1 MSDKGNTKYRFN
13 HLSDFKMPEETNHKK
28 EGKAHAAETEAALA
42 TEKDHQTLTLLTN
55 QTTDN
60 PKKEKTAKKSSAKS
74 KNKKR
79 SVAHS
84 AVESIQTDQKDSLEL
99 TTHSGMPVPSSQSE
113 QKTDDDKT
121 PLFSET
127 LHNNGDIQENVESS
141 KPKHMT
147 INDLPDDEKPRE
159 KMLERGADALSNA
172 ELLAVIIGSGTKSA
186 NESLTAV
193 ELSQKIL
200 RHFGGD
206 LTELC
211 AASAEELYR
220 DDNLLGIGVAK
231 ACKIK
236 AALELGRRAHI
247 PKKPLLKISSS
258 QEAADYLMPD
268 MKNLKQEEF
277 VVLLLDSKNHL
288 FKKERVTKGTV
299 NASLVTPREVF
310 AFAVRQHATGIIV
323 AHNHPS
329 GDPTPSQADKAVT
342 KELIESGKVL
352 NIPLLDHI
360 IIGNDYFSFLEEG
373 ILY

>member
-1 MSDKGNTKYRFN
+1 MSDKENTKYRFN
-13 HLSDFKMPEETNHKK
+13 RLSDFKMPEETDHKQ
-28 EGKAHAAETEAALA
+28 EGKAHAAEAESAL
-42 TEKDHQTLTLLTN
+42 ELDNNRQTLTLLT
-55 QTTDN
+55 DE
-60 PKKEKTAKKSSAKS
+60 PDVRPKEKKTDKKSGAKT

-79 SVAHS
+79 SAAHC
-84 AVESIQTDQKDSLEL
+84 AVESIQTDQKDSLAL
-99 TTHSGMPVPSSQSE
+99 TARSEIPAPSSQ
-113 QKTDDDKT
+113 QKTDEDKT
-121 PLFSET
+121 SSLTET
-127 LHNNGDIQENVESS
+127 SQNDGDIKKAEKSS
-141 KPKHMT
+141 KSKHMT

-236 AALELGRRAHI
+236 AALELGHRAHI